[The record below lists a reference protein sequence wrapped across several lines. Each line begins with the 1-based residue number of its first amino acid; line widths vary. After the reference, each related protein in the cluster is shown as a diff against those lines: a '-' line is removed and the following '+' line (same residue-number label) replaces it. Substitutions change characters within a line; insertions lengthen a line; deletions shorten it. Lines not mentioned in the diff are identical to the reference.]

1 MIYGLGIDLADID
14 RVWDLAV
21 RKPEFIAKFLTPR
34 EQSELTKFKGI
45 HAAEFVAGRWSAKE
59 AYSKAYGTG
68 IGHELSFLDLE
79 LINNAAGRP
88 EFTKHPFAGRVHV
101 SITHT
106 NKLVM
111 TEVILEQV

>member
-1 MIYGLGIDLADID
+1 MIYGMGIDLADID
-14 RVWDLAV
+14 RVWDLTV

-34 EQSELTKFKGI
+34 EQTELAKFKGM

-59 AYSKAYGTG
+59 AYSKALGTG
-68 IGHELSFLDLE
+68 IGRELSFLDLE
-79 LINNAAGRP
+79 LINDSMGRP
-88 EFTKHPFAGRVHV
+88 VFTKHPFVGRVHV

-106 NKLVM
+106 DKLVM